1 MGVRRRKADKGV
13 EEQSWLLGNS
23 PMQGVWGAG
32 GGGCCTE
39 EGVESAESL

>member
-23 PMQGVWGAG
+23 PVQGVWGAG
-32 GGGCCTE
+32 GRRTE
-39 EGVESAESL
+39 EVVESAE